1 MVYKFKANKYNG
13 LIQKAIRHNRR
24 RHFCQMLQRIRSKGS
39 YRRGVLGMKWCTK
52 STCIIVGET
61 EWLKFSNRSCAMSV
75 NGFFS
80 GDMQTKH
87 GSVGVN
93 SNCSLLSAHVF
104 IDSMFMNL
112 QRVRARKLRELD
124 RPAPVY
130 AI

>member
-1 MVYKFKANKYNG
+1 MTE
-13 LIQKAIRHNRR
+13 IQQSVVRYV
-24 RHFCQMLQRIRSKGS
+24 SK
-39 YRRGVLGMKWCTK
+39 RV
-52 STCIIVGET
+52 
-61 EWLKFSNRSCAMSV
+61 
-75 NGFFS
+75 FFS